1 MCPDPVE
8 VVMEESGLPQGFK
21 RNIDEFVGSLRK
33 LYSDDLVCVILYG
46 SAASGEL
53 TEVHSN
59 INLLVVLK
67 KTDLPSLEVSRRL
80 VNQPSN
86 RRIEPLFLSREHILN
101 SSDVFPIEFLDMKD
115 DHICLYG
122 SDVLKE
128 VQIDPRNLRFQCEQE
143 LKSKLILV
151 KQQYLRVNPKDKRAL
166 ANLLFRNLTSVA
178 HILRN
183 LLRLKG
189 KIPLRKREDL
199 FKEIAAELQVETAV
213 FLKIWQ
219 VKKDPARLSARD
231 LKALLGG
238 FVLELDKIIKAV
250 DRL

>member
-1 MCPDPVE
+1 M
-8 VVMEESGLPQGFK
+8 
-21 RNIDEFVGSLRK
+21 
-33 LYSDDLVCVILYG
+33 
-46 SAASGEL
+46 
-53 TEVHSN
+53 
-59 INLLVVLK
+59 
-67 KTDLPSLEVSRRL
+67 
-80 VNQPSN
+80 
-86 RRIEPLFLSREHILN
+86 FLSREHILN

-189 KIPLRKREDL
+189 KFLCARGRIYLKRSL
-199 FKEIAAELQVETAV
+199 PSFRWKPRY

-219 VKKDPARLSARD
+219 VKKDSARLSARD